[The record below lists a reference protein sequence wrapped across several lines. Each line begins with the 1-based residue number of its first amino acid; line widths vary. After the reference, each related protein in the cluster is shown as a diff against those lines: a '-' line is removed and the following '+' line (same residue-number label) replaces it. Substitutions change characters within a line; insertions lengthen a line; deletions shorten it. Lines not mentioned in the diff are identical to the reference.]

1 MTWFGIDD
9 GPPRTQVR
17 PMVESEGM
25 RMALEPG
32 WEIRIRKG
40 ADEAAGGKGLP
51 VLHAATV
58 PIPRDRGDFGSGLV
72 ETLGIEDAFLSIVE
86 YGEEAVGTAL
96 FPVVARLPGMILPD
110 EFDPSQLQRAI
121 AGQAGLQ
128 RFFTLGDR
136 AFCVYTVVGAFSRRA
151 FVVPKVRG
159 LLGGLEIQARSS

>member
-1 MTWFGIDD
+1 
-9 GPPRTQVR
+9 
-17 PMVESEGM
+17 MVESEGM

-40 ADEAAGGKGLP
+40 ADEAAGGKALP

>member
-1 MTWFGIDD
+1 MTWFGFDN

-17 PMVESEGM
+17 PVVESEGL
-25 RMALEPG
+25 RMALEQG

-40 ADEAAGGKGLP
+40 ADERAGGKAFP

-58 PIPRDRGDFGSGLV
+58 PIPQDRGDFGSGLV
-72 ETLGIEDAFLSIVE
+72 ETLGIEDAFVSIVE

-96 FPVVARLPGMILPD
+96 FPVVAQIPGGMLPD

-121 AGQAGLQ
+121 VGQAGLQ

-136 AFCVYTVVGAFSRRA
+136 AFCIYMVVGAFSRRA

-159 LLGGLEIQARSS
+159 LLGGLQVEGRSS

>member
-1 MTWFGIDD
+1 
-9 GPPRTQVR
+9 
-17 PMVESEGM
+17 
-25 RMALEPG
+25 
-32 WEIRIRKG
+32 
-40 ADEAAGGKGLP
+40 
-51 VLHAATV
+51 
-58 PIPRDRGDFGSGLV
+58 
-72 ETLGIEDAFLSIVE
+72 
-86 YGEEAVGTAL
+86 
-96 FPVVARLPGMILPD
+96 MILPD